1 MYKIGVSSSCFELT
15 EENFKLINKANI
27 GAIEISS
34 SPVVQAEIDYK
45 KLKQTADNYN
55 VELWSCHLPFYP
67 FEEFDISATD
77 VSSRKKT
84 VEHLGQLIKKAAS
97 VGVNKF
103 VLHPSGEP
111 ICDTEREAHLYSAK
125 ESLNSLAE
133 LASSCGGVVAVEDLP
148 RTCLAHNTEEMLDL
162 LSANEKLRVCFDSN
176 HLTCDDNIRFIK
188 TLGDKIVTVHISDYD
203 LVDEKH
209 WLPGEGKNDWQ
220 AILNALKEVNYSGV
234 WMYELRLEAPKTI
247 TRPRDLTFFD
257 IYENAISIFNNKEIQ
272 VLGVPNI
279 N

>member
-1 MYKIGVSSSCFELT
+1 MGE
-15 EENFKLINKANI
+15 
-27 GAIEISS
+27 
-34 SPVVQAEIDYK
+34 
-45 KLKQTADNYN
+45 
-55 VELWSCHLPFYP
+55 
-67 FEEFDISATD
+67 
-77 VSSRKKT
+77 
-84 VEHLGQLIKKAAS
+84 LIKKASS

-133 LASSCGGVVAVEDLP
+133 IASSCGGAMAVEDLP

-188 TLGDKIVTVHISDYD
+188 TLGDKIITVHISDYD

-209 WLPGEGKNDWQ
+209 WLPGMGKIDWEELISLLQSINYQGPFMNEVNITPGEDVPEGKISFAMFIEANEK
-220 AILNALKEVNYSGV
+220 ILKKYSQ
-234 WMYELRLEAPKTI
+234 K
-247 TRPRDLTFFD
+247 
-257 IYENAISIFNNKEIQ
+257 
-272 VLGVPNI
+272 
-279 N
+279 